1 MVGMVRFELTASCSQ
16 SRRAN
21 QTTLHPG
28 TKRIIVNHFGNFGK
42 TISQQLVIYHFSD
55 FVWQNTSTHH
65 DMLIRL

>member
-1 MVGMVRFELTASCSQ
+1 MVRFELTASCSQ

-28 TKRIIVNHFGNFGK
+28 AKGSLMNYFFALGKNNHLS
-42 TISQQLVIYHFSD
+42 SQLHKKD

-65 DMLIRL
+65 DMLMCL